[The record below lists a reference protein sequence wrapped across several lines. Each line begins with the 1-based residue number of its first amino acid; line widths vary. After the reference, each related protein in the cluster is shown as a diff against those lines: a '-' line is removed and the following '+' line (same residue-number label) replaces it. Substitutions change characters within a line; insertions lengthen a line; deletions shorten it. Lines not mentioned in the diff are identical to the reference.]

1 LSNPILNKEL
11 DKILIV
17 EDEVDLLEVYAET
30 VGDLG
35 PEVVTAANGQLALLQ
50 LEKMMPNVSLV
61 LCDITMPTMNGL
73 DFLRAAMA
81 KYGYLPFVMLTAHS
95 DHELTAQCLR
105 LGAIDYMTKPF
116 PYPALKEKLPFWIEI
131 GKRQQALRADPR
143 YEAIAKMESL
153 MRVKNSR
160 DKKPE

>member
-1 LSNPILNKEL
+1 MSNPVLNSEL
-11 DKILIV
+11 DKILLV

-30 VGDLG
+30 IADLG
-35 PEVVTAANGQLALLQ
+35 PEIATASNGKLALLQ

-61 LCDITMPTMNGL
+61 LCDITMPEMNGL
-73 DFLRAAMA
+73 EFLRAAMA

-95 DHELTAQCLR
+95 DHELTSQCLR

-116 PYPALKEKLPFWIEI
+116 PYPSLKEKLPIWIEI

-143 YEAIAKMESL
+143 FEAISKMESL
-153 MRVKNSR
+153 MRVQNSR
-160 DKKPE
+160 EKKID